1 MTREEIN
8 VLDYEELETRA
19 AEIAKETAEADKEKL
34 ETLNEELD
42 AIAERRAALDLEV
55 ETRKKAAAAVVNGAG
70 LTIEEKD
77 KEKPME
83 TMEYRNTPEYIEAFA
98 KSIRTG
104 KEIETRADF
113 TAGVSTEIGSGFV
126 PVPAFVEEKI
136 HTAWENDKI
145 FSRVSKSFIPGILK
159 VGVEESATGA
169 VPHPEADDAPEM
181 EQLNLVIV
189 SMIPVMLKKWITV
202 TDEVLALSPYDFLA
216 YLYDEFSYQ
225 IVKAVADGIVTVI
238 QTSPT
243 TSTPGKV
250 IVPQINDEVTAAT
263 ILQAIGMLGDNA
275 TDPCIIAS
283 GQTIADIRVA
293 ALSAGYAYDPF
304 AGLTVIQKSGVT
316 GAIVGD
322 LAGVRVNMPEGEN
335 IKFKVD
341 ELSLAEQDLV
351 KVVGRLYAAIAVITP
366 GMFVN
371 ITGES
376 A

>member
-8 VLDYEELETRA
+8 ALNYEELETRA

-77 KEKPME
+77 EENKPME
-83 TMEYRNTPEYIEAFA
+83 VMEYRNTPEYIEAFA

-104 KEIETRADF
+104 KEIETRMN
-113 TAGVSTEIGSGFV
+113 AGVISEAGGGFA

-169 VPHPEADDAPEM
+169 VLHPEADDAPEM

-189 SMIPVMLKKWITV
+189 EMVPVMLKKWITV

-216 YLYDEFSYQ
+216 YLYDEFAYQ
-225 IVKAVADGIVTVI
+225 IVKKVADGVVAAI

-243 TSTPGKV
+243 TTTPGEV

-263 ILQAIGMLGDNA
+263 ILQAIGLLGDNA

>member
-77 KEKPME
+77 EENKPME
-83 TMEYRNTPEYIEAFA
+83 VKEYRNTPEYIEAFA

-104 KEIETRADF
+104 KEIETRDYQ
-113 TAGVSTEIGSGFV
+113 AGVISEAGGGFV
-126 PVPAFVEEKI
+126 PVPEFVEEKI
-136 HTAWENDKI
+136 HTAWENDKV
-145 FSRVSKSFIPGILK
+145 FSRVSKSYLPGILK

-169 VPHPEADDAPEM
+169 VPHGEGDDAPEM
-181 EQLNLVIV
+181 ETLELVIV
-189 SMIPVMLKKWITV
+189 EMIPFMLKKWITI
-202 TDEVLALSPYDFLA
+202 TDEILALSPYDFLA
-216 YLYDEFSYQ
+216 YLYDEFAYQ
-225 IVKAVADGIVTVI
+225 IVKAVADGVVNAI

-243 TSTPGKV
+243 TSTTGKV
-250 IVPQINDEVTAAT
+250 VVPQINDEVTAAT

-351 KVVGRLYAAIAVITP
+351 KVVGRLYAAIAVVTP

>member
-8 VLDYEELETRA
+8 ALNYEELETRA

-55 ETRKKAAAAVVNGAG
+55 ETRKKAAAAVVHGAG
-70 LTIEEKD
+70 LTIEEND
-77 KEKPME
+77 EENKPME
-83 TMEYRNTPEYIEAFA
+83 VREYRNTPEYIEAFA

-104 KEIETRADF
+104 KEIETRDY
-113 TAGVSTEIGSGFV
+113 TAGVISEAGGGFA

-136 HTAWENDKI
+136 HTAWENDKV
-145 FSRVSKSFIPGILK
+145 FSRVSKSFIQGILK

-169 VPHPEADDAPEM
+169 VPHGEGDEAPEM
-181 EQLNLVIV
+181 EQLNLVV
-189 SMIPVMLKKWITV
+189 VEMIPVMLKKWITV

-225 IVKAVADGIVTVI
+225 IVKAVADGVVNAI
-238 QTSPT
+238 QTAPT
-243 TSTPGKV
+243 VSTPGKV
-250 IVPQINDEVTAAT
+250 VVPQINDEVTAAT